1 MKEFYVDGLWFEII
15 WEGSGS
21 LELGR
26 DDEVHLLL
34 TQKLDFTERNPRGAG
49 LYHIAYVHP
58 TRSALANRL
67 AQVLSRYPDLYEWSA
82 DHLVSEAFYMHDPEW
97 NGVELYFDK
106 DPSTR
111 IRSGGK
117 VKMDSI
123 YIDTAQYVRSNMAS
137 GDNEFVVWHN
147 HLQVGDLEKARW
159 FYHEVLGFDI
169 TADETGRGALFVSAA
184 GYHHHFGLNVWN
196 SNGAGMRPEKELGLG
211 TITMELA
218 QDDDLVRLAARL
230 DTNSW
235 KYEKGNQK
243 LTTQD
248 PWGNILVFVVR

>member
-1 MKEFYVDGLWFEII
+1 MKEFYVDGLWFQII
-15 WEGSGS
+15 WSGDDM
-21 LELGR
+21 LELWWW
-26 DDEVHLLL
+26 DETHLILK
-34 TQKLDFTERNPRGAG
+34 QQDNYIARNPRGAG

-58 TRSALANRL
+58 RRSVLANRL
-67 AQVLSRYPDLYEWSA
+67 AQVLGRYPDLYEWSA

-106 DPSTR
+106 DPSSW

-123 YIDTAQYVRSNMAS
+123 YIDVMNYIRTYTAS

-169 TADETGRGALFVSAA
+169 TADDPGRGALFVSSA
-184 GYHHHFGLNVWN
+184 GYHHHFGLNIWN
-196 SNGAGMRPEKELGLG
+196 SNGAGVRPEKEYGLG
-211 TITMELA
+211 RISMELA
-218 QDDDLVRLAARL
+218 QDEDLVRLAARL

-235 KYEKGNQK
+235 KYEKNNQT
-243 LTTQD
+243 LTTRD
-248 PWGNILVFVVR
+248 PWGNVLVFVVR